1 MEKTDN
7 WELVK
12 SVLAVKLARKGYR
25 VLDTDKSVQD
35 LVDRIAEPELR
46 LYAVVL
52 YEDAELGLLRD
63 RIDYAV
69 ENWENNKKGDGEDT
83 DR

>member
-25 VLDTDKSVQD
+25 VLETDKCIQD

-46 LYAVVL
+46 LYTVVF
-52 YEDAELGLLRD
+52 YEDQELGLLRD
-63 RIDYAV
+63 RINYAR
-69 ENWENNKKGDGEDT
+69 ENWENNKTGDGEDT

>member
-25 VLDTDKSVQD
+25 VLDTDNSIQD
-35 LVDRIAEPELR
+35 LVDRIKEPELR
-46 LYAVVL
+46 LYTVVF
-52 YEDAELGLLRD
+52 YEDQELGLLRD

-69 ENWENNKKGDGEDT
+69 ENWENNNKGNGEDT

>member
-7 WELVK
+7 WELVQ
-12 SVLAVKLARKGYR
+12 SVLAVKLARQGYR
-25 VLDTDKSVQD
+25 VLDTDNSIQD
-35 LVDRIAEPELR
+35 LVDRIKEPELR
-46 LYAVVL
+46 LYAVVF
-52 YEDAELGLLRD
+52 YEDQELGLLRD

-69 ENWENNKKGDGEDT
+69 QNWEKNNKGDGEDT

>member
-12 SVLAVKLARKGYR
+12 SVLAVKLARQGYR
-25 VLDTDKSVQD
+25 VLDTDNSIQD
-35 LVDRIAEPELR
+35 LVDRIKEPELR
-46 LYAVVL
+46 LYAVVF
-52 YEDAELGLLRD
+52 YEDQELGLLRD
-63 RIDYAV
+63 RINYAV
-69 ENWENNKKGDGEDT
+69 ENWENNNKGNGEDT

>member
-12 SVLAVKLARKGYR
+12 SVLAVKLARQGYR
-25 VLDTDKSVQD
+25 VLDTDNSIQD
-35 LVDRIAEPELR
+35 LVDRIKEPELR
-46 LYAVVL
+46 LYTVVF
-52 YEDAELGLLRD
+52 YEDQELLLLRD
-63 RIDYAV
+63 RINYAV
-69 ENWENNKKGDGEDT
+69 ENWENNNKGDGEDT

>member
-25 VLDTDKSVQD
+25 VLDTDKCVQD

-46 LYAVVL
+46 LYTVVF
-52 YEDAELGLLRD
+52 YEDSELGLLRD

-69 ENWENNKKGDGEDT
+69 ENWENNKKVDGEDT